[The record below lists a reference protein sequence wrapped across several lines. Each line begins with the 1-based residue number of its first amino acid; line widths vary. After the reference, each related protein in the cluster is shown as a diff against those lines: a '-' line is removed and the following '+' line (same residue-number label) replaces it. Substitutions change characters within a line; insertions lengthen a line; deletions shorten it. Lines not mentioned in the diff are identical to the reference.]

1 MRKMRRASL
10 LVLATFAY
18 ASPDKA
24 VSSGPDLLID
34 QIRTCALIEN
44 SDTRFECYEALGK
57 KVLDDAPEVDASQ
70 KSTVRAEAAA
80 LPAVGLPDDLGG
92 DDFSKK
98 SVDEVERFQGH
109 IQSCEKG
116 IDGRWYFEFGNGQVW
131 KQSNSDR
138 RKFRNC
144 DIDATIH
151 KDRFGYIMEIDGDDR
166 RVRVQR
172 IR

>member
-1 MRKMRRASL
+1 MQKTHRASL
-10 LVLATFAY
+10 LVLATFAF

-24 VSSGPDLLID
+24 VSSDPDSLMD
-34 QIRTCALIEN
+34 QIRACALIEN
-44 SDTRFECYEALGK
+44 SGTRFECYEALGK
-57 KVLDDAPEVDASQ
+57 KVLDEAPELDANQ
-70 KSTVRAEAAA
+70 KSAVQAAAVA
-80 LPAVGLPDDLGG
+80 LPAVGLPDDIGG

-98 SVDEVERFQGH
+98 SADDVERFHGH

-151 KDRFGYIMEIDGDDR
+151 KDRFGYVMEIDGDDR
-166 RVRVQR
+166 KVRVQR
-172 IR
+172 TR